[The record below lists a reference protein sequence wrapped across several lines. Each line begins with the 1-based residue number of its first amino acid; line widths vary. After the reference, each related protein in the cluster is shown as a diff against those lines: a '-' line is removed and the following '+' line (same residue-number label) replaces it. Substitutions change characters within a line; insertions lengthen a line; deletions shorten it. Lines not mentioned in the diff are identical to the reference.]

1 MRIAKWMGLPAL
13 VSFGL
18 VSVALGP
25 VAMADDECAFRADRK
40 AGVDTG
46 GVTKVVIRAGAGDLE
61 VIGRADT
68 ARIDASGQACATKQ
82 AQLDEARIEVRRE
95 GNVVYVETRLPQDED
110 GGSWGRN
117 GHAHID
123 LKVALPTL
131 IAVDAVD
138 SSGDASF
145 ADLKSLAVQ
154 DSSGDLEVARIAGG
168 VDVGDSSG
176 DVEIRGAGSVRVRD
190 SSGDLD
196 IDEVHGDVAV
206 EVDSSGDIEIA
217 KVDGN
222 VRIGQDSSGGIRIED
237 VRGGVMVDSDSS
249 GDIFA
254 GRVRG
259 DFTVRSDSSG
269 SIRHESVGGNVS
281 VPRERA
287 DE

>member
-1 MRIAKWMGLPAL
+1 MRTAKWMGLPGL

-18 VSVALGP
+18 VSLALGP

-40 AGVDTG
+40 AGVDAA

-61 VIGRADT
+61 VTGRADT
-68 ARIDASGQACATKQ
+68 ARIDASGQACAAKQ
-82 AQLDEARIEVRRE
+82 ALLDEARIAVRRE
-95 GNVVYVETRLPQDED
+95 GNVVYVETQLPHD
-110 GGSWGRN
+110 GSWGRSDY
-117 GHAHID
+117 AHID
-123 LKVALPTL
+123 LKIALPTQ

-145 ADLKSLAVQ
+145 ADVKSLSVQ
-154 DSSGDLEVARIAGG
+154 DSSGDLEIARIAGG

-196 IDEVHGDVAV
+196 IDEVRGDVTV

-222 VRIGQDSSGGIRIED
+222 VRIEQDSSGGIRVED
-237 VRGGVMVDSDSS
+237 VRGGVLVDSDSS

-269 SIRHESVGGNVS
+269 SIGHESIGGNVS
-281 VPRERA
+281 VPREH
-287 DE
+287 D